1 MTYFRCIVTLRN
13 GAHKILRMTR
23 DVMATMVTAFRSA
36 QKSPWL
42 IKRHADLFERFGLTP
57 SQVLCLLFINEYT
70 GEKLVV
76 A

>member
-1 MTYFRCIVTLRN
+1 
-13 GAHKILRMTR
+13 
-23 DVMATMVTAFRSA
+23 MVTAFRSA